1 MLVVAYRTCGTAA
14 SVGIGESARA
24 AYAKHERTT
33 QNRPAR
39 GGTTL
44 AFLNTLTICL
54 VVLICQLFLFLFC
67 RQWGEW
73 GGVWRGGGAGG
84 EQMRT
89 AGERRTGRYVQEIR
103 MGRMG
108 LEAEGSAAKTETARR
123 GCILIPR
130 CSVKPLKYCT
140 TACRPWREKNNVADT
155 IDISKHTQYIQTTIE
170 T

>member
-1 MLVVAYRTCGTAA
+1 MVGDMAGMAMLVVAYRTCGTAA

-73 GGVWRGGGAGG
+73 GGYGEAAGREASKCVQLGRDVQQIRTGDTDGANGARGGG
-84 EQMRT
+84 
-89 AGERRTGRYVQEIR
+89 ERGKD
-103 MGRMG
+103 GNG
-108 LEAEGSAAKTETARR
+108 AARLYFDPA
-123 GCILIPR
+123 L
-130 CSVKPLKYCT
+130 
-140 TACRPWREKNNVADT
+140 
-155 IDISKHTQYIQTTIE
+155 
-170 T
+170 

>member
-1 MLVVAYRTCGTAA
+1 MVGDMAGMAMLVVAYRTCGTAA

-67 RQWGEW
+67 RQW
-73 GGVWRGGGAGG
+73 
-84 EQMRT
+84 
-89 AGERRTGRYVQEIR
+89 
-103 MGRMG
+103 
-108 LEAEGSAAKTETARR
+108 
-123 GCILIPR
+123 
-130 CSVKPLKYCT
+130 
-140 TACRPWREKNNVADT
+140 
-155 IDISKHTQYIQTTIE
+155 
-170 T
+170 